1 MQKRRKIVQKRKKNM
16 KKRLDKS
23 EFVYVIDGEHSAPL
37 VKGERASERWRGD
50 SRKLDMTIK
59 GIPPPP
65 YGGPPPFDKGG
76 WCPVKLSALQ
86 TQIW

>member
-1 MQKRRKIVQKRKKNM
+1 M
-16 KKRLDKS
+16 
-23 EFVYVIDGEHSAPL
+23 IDGEHSAPL

-50 SRKLDMTIK
+50 SRKLDITVK

-76 WCPVKLSALQ
+76 WCPIKLSARQ
-86 TQIW
+86 TPINMIDSGRRIRLNSFDFYI